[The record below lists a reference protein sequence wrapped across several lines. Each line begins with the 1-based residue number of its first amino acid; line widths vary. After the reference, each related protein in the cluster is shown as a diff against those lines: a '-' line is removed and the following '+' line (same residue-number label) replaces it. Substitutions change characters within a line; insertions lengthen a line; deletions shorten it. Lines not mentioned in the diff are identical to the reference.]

1 MGTMD
6 RAIAAL
12 KAENA
17 RLTKELEHVRSAIA
31 ALTNVGKNGSELGRI
46 RQRRQLSPAARRRI
60 VAAQKARWAKWR
72 ARQNK
77 AA

>member
-1 MGTMD
+1 MGTLD

-12 KAENA
+12 KAENT

-31 ALTNVGKNGSELGRI
+31 ALTNVGRNGFRPGRI
-46 RQRRQLSPAARRRI
+46 RQRHHFSPAARRRI

-72 ARQNK
+72 ARRKK